1 MPYSL
6 CLPIF
11 YPCDNHFNYNALGC
25 GTACYIFESIA
36 GITTW
41 IISILGP
48 LLIILFAN
56 LFLIMKVHQ
65 HKCLQYISWFP
76 ISLISAIDAISS
88 TVTILELRLEWLSF
102 GFIYFPVLCSPVMSI
117 IALPELKN
125 EIIQWIQEQRD
136 IFNTRI
142 HPMIRRSS
150 VLQRM
155 L

>member
-1 MPYSL
+1 
-6 CLPIF
+6 
-11 YPCDNHFNYNALGC
+11 
-25 GTACYIFESIA
+25 
-36 GITTW
+36 
-41 IISILGP
+41 
-48 LLIILFAN
+48 
-56 LFLIMKVHQ
+56 
-65 HKCLQYISWFP
+65 LQYISWFP

-88 TVTILELRLEWLSF
+88 TVTILGLRLEWLSF
-102 GFIYFPVLCSPVMSI
+102 GFIYFPVLCSPVMSF